1 MTQLQPFNI
10 EKLRK
15 DFPCLHQQVHQKPL
29 VYLDSAA
36 TAQKPQCVI
45 DAMTAY
51 YQSYAGNVNRGA
63 HYLSE
68 QATKHYQGA
77 RGYVAQFINADE
89 RNIVFTRGA
98 TESINLIAHCLG
110 KFLFEPGDE
119 IILTHMEHHSNI
131 VPWYL
136 LAQEKNLQLK
146 VASVRDD
153 GSLDLEHFKSLFSK
167 RTKLAAFTH
176 VSNALGTINPIQEMV
191 AFAKSFDAVV
201 VIDGAQAA
209 PHLKIDVHNIGCDF
223 YCFSGH
229 KVYGPSGIGVLF
241 AKSPWLDRMP
251 PYQGGGD
258 MIESVSFQA
267 ITFAQGPQKF
277 EAGTPNISGA
287 IGLAQALTYLNQL
300 GLSSIHEYEQDLLRY
315 CTTRLLELEP
325 IKIIG
330 VATPKV
336 SLVSF
341 VVEGVHPHDISSI
354 LDREGIAIR
363 AGHLCAQPL
372 MARFKI
378 PALSRVSLSFYNTRC
393 DVDRLIEA
401 LKKVFEVFRL

>member
-1 MTQLQPFNI
+1 MTHVRLDLENV
-10 EKLRK
+10 RGH
-15 DFPCLHQQVHQKPL
+15 FPCLHQQVHNKPL

-45 DAMTAY
+45 DAMNAY
-51 YQSYAGNVNRGA
+51 YSSYAGNVNRGA
-63 HYLSE
+63 HYVSE
-68 QATKHYQGA
+68 QATKHYQQA
-77 RGYVAQFINADE
+77 RKCVAQFINADAG
-89 RNIVFTRGA
+89 NIVFTRGA
-98 TESINLIAHCLG
+98 TESINLIAHCMG
-110 KFLFEPGDE
+110 KFLFQPGDE

-136 LAQEKNLQLK
+136 LAQEKTLHLK
-146 VASVRDD
+146 VAKVRDD
-153 GSLDLEHFKSLFSK
+153 GSLDLDHFKSLFSK

-176 VSNALGTINPIQEMV
+176 VSNALGTINPIQDMT

-209 PHLKIDVHNIGCDF
+209 PHINIDVQNIGCDF

-229 KVYGPSGIGVLF
+229 KVYGPTGIGVLF
-241 AKSPWLDRMP
+241 AKYPWLERMP

-258 MIESVSFQA
+258 MIESVSFET
-267 ITFAQGPQKF
+267 ITFAKGPQKF
-277 EAGTPNISGA
+277 EAGTQNISGA
-287 IGLAQALTYLNQL
+287 IGLAQALTYLKQL
-300 GLSSIHEYEQDLLRY
+300 GITSIHEYEQALLNY
-315 CTTRLLELEP
+315 CTKRLLELKP

-330 VATPKV
+330 TASPKV

-341 VVEGVHPHDISSI
+341 VVDGVHPHDISSI

-372 MARFKI
+372 MARFKT
-378 PALSRVSLSFYNTRC
+378 PALSRVSLSFYNTHA
-393 DVDRLIEA
+393 DIDRLIDA
-401 LKKVFEVFRL
+401 LKKVFEVFRI